1 MPPKVTVLV
10 ASYNNARF
18 LPACLESVLSQTYS
32 DFEVLVVDDC
42 STDDSQKIAEHYS
55 RADGRVKLITT
66 DKNRGVTYTKHLGL
80 QRATGEYVAVL
91 DSDDMAR
98 PHRLAK
104 QVAWLDSHPE
114 TVLVAGDYGVID
126 AAGRIIKRQ
135 KRVPHDD
142 VSIRWWLTFGNCLIH
157 STVMYRRQPAIE
169 DDSYDP
175 SYFHGED
182 LDLYTKLLRVGKFA
196 ALPEVVSLWR
206 SHRASVTKYVPS
218 EERDRYYIELV
229 QRSIQWQTGQDVDFD
244 TAAAVFYNT
253 KRPARSDI
261 AFRAGIHTLIT
272 AFDYFHESA
281 PRSQS
286 HQNALARCFIKHL
299 VRLRKRNKKQ
309 TWWHDGRDDWV
320 RGLRFL
326 IVDAGYRWYRDSKLW
341 LNLPLPELFQLIKIG
356 LAARFYRRRK

>member
-18 LPACLESVLSQTYS
+18 LPACLDSLLNQTYS

-42 STDDSQKIAEHYS
+42 STDESQKIADHYS
-55 RADGRVKLITT
+55 RSDSRVKLITT
-66 DKNRGVTYTKHLGL
+66 EKNRGVTFTKHLGL
-80 QRATGEYVAVL
+80 ERATGEYVAVL
-91 DSDDMAR
+91 DSDDLAQ
-98 PHRLAK
+98 PQRLEQQA
-104 QVAWLDSHPE
+104 AWLDSHPE

-126 AAGRIIKRQ
+126 DTGKIIKRRKQ
-135 KRVPHDD
+135 VPHDD

-157 STVMYRRQPAIE
+157 STVMFRRQPAI
-169 DDSYDP
+169 DGGGYDP
-175 SYFHGED
+175 YYFHGED

-196 ALPEVVSLWR
+196 AIPEVVSLWR

-218 EERDRYYIELV
+218 EERERYYVELV

-253 KRPARSDI
+253 RRPARSDI
-261 AFRAGIHTLIT
+261 AFRAGIETIIS
-272 AFDYFHESA
+272 AFDYFGSA
-281 PRSQS
+281 AATHQS
-286 HQNALARCFIKHL
+286 ALQILARCFIKHL

-309 TWWHDGRDDWV
+309 TWWLDGRGDWV